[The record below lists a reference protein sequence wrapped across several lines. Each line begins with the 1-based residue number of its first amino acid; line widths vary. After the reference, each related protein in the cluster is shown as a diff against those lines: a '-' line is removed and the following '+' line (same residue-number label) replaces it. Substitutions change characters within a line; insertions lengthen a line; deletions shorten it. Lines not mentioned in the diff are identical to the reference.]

1 MDRYRLALKA
11 IPFLLLLCALLHAL
25 PLASSSSGQQST
37 PDNPEVASLLKEG
50 NEALAAKKFPDA
62 AKAFKKANK
71 LDHDVCYACWIGLA
85 YALDGSGDY
94 SGARDSASKA
104 ISVSQT
110 DAQRAG
116 AHVVLGD
123 ILTLES
129 HVQTTYDEKLLN
141 QALSEY
147 QTALQLNPEATEV
160 HVHLGIAL
168 AKLSRNA
175 DAKAEFDKY
184 LQANPTGKYAQTAK
198 SYDTNP
204 RLARDQ
210 LAPDFTV
217 VTLQGQTIKLSE
229 MTGRYVVLDFWAT
242 WCPPCRASVGEIKE
256 MTHKYPPDRVLVISV
271 SADDDDAKW
280 KSFVAEKKM
289 DWQQYRDA
297 GTKLRSLYAIHAFP
311 TYILIDPD
319 GFIRERITGENP
331 QQSIAYR
338 LKASL
343 ATALGR

>member
-1 MDRYRLALKA
+1 MYLAA
-11 IPFLLLLCALLHAL
+11 
-25 PLASSSSGQQST
+25 LASPLPSQQPSS
-37 PDNPEVASLLKEG
+37 DNPELASILKEG
-50 NEALAAKKFPDA
+50 NDALAARKFADA

-71 LDHDVCYACWIGLA
+71 LDHDICYSCWIGLA

-94 SGARDSASKA
+94 PGARDSASKA
-104 ISVSQT
+104 LAVAQT

-129 HVQTTYDEKLLN
+129 HVKTSYDEKLLK
-141 QALSEY
+141 QACSEY
-147 QTALQLNPEATEV
+147 ETALQLNPQSNEV
-160 HVHLGIAL
+160 HIHLGVAL
-168 AKLSRNA
+168 AKLSRDA
-175 DAKAEFDKY
+175 DARVEFDKY
-184 LQANPTGKYAQTAK
+184 LQANPSGKYAQTAK
-198 SYDTNP
+198 SYVANP

-217 VTLQGQTIKLSE
+217 VTLQGQTIQLKELA
-229 MTGRYVVLDFWAT
+229 GRYVVLDFWAT

-256 MTHKYPPDRVLVISV
+256 MARKYPPDRVLVISI

-280 KSFVAEKKM
+280 KAFVSEKKM

-297 GTKLRSLYAIHAFP
+297 GTKMRSLYAINAFP

-319 GFIRERITGENP
+319 GFIRERITGEDP

-343 ATALGR
+343 AAALGR